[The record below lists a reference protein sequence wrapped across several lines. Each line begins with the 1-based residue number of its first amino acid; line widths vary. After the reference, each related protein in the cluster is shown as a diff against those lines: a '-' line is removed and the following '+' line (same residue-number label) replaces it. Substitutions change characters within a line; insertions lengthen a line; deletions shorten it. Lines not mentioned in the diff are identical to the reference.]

1 MPGAKSL
8 NNKDQP
14 PSLVKAKWTFSAF
27 LLCLGSVKWS
37 MIVLEERFV
46 FLNIKEIIVVEG
58 KDDTTAI
65 KRAVNADTIETNG
78 SAISEETLR
87 RIAHAQEKRGV
98 IVFTDPDYPGR
109 RIRAI
114 IEERIPG
121 VKHAFLAKEKTIAKN
136 GKGLGIEHARDEDIR
151 EALNNVYTPNLKTDS
166 EPEITLEDLITA
178 RLIGHPLAKHRRS
191 QLGEILNIGMTNGK
205 QLHKRLA
212 MFQITAEQFGKAIA
226 QLDQE
231 EQNV

>member
-1 MPGAKSL
+1 MFEKRG
-8 NNKDQP
+8 
-14 PSLVKAKWTFSAF
+14 
-27 LLCLGSVKWS
+27 
-37 MIVLEERFV
+37 I
-46 FLNIKEIIVVEG
+46 FLNIQEIIVVEG

-87 RIAHAQEKRGV
+87 RIEHAQQKRGV

-114 IEERIPG
+114 IEERVPG

-136 GKGLGIEHARDEDIR
+136 GKGLGIEHAQDEDIR
-151 EALNNVYTPNLKTDS
+151 EALRNVYTPNLHS
-166 EPEITLEDLITA
+166 HIENEITIEDLFVA
-178 RLIGHPLAKHRRS
+178 RLIGHPQSKNRRLR
-191 QLGEILNIGMTNGK
+191 LGEILNIGMTNGK
-205 QLHKRLA
+205 QLHKRLT
-212 MFQITAEQFGKAIA
+212 MFQITVEQFGQAVA

>member
-1 MPGAKSL
+1 M
-8 NNKDQP
+8 
-14 PSLVKAKWTFSAF
+14 
-27 LLCLGSVKWS
+27 
-37 MIVLEERFV
+37 
-46 FLNIKEIIVVEG
+46 NIKEIIVVEG

-65 KRAVNADTIETNG
+65 KRAVGADTIETNG

-87 RIAHAQEKRGV
+87 RIEHAQKKRGV

-114 IEERIPG
+114 IEERIPD

-136 GKGLGIEHARDEDIR
+136 GRGLGIEHASDEDIR
-151 EALNNVYTPNLKTDS
+151 NALRQVYTVNTAAS
-166 EPEITLEDLITA
+166 FEEQITLEDLMLA
-178 RLIGHPLAKHRRS
+178 RLIGHPQSKERRNK
-191 QLGEILNIGMTNGK
+191 LGEILNIGMTNGK

-212 MFQITAEQFGKAIA
+212 MFQITVEQFGAAVA

>member
-1 MPGAKSL
+1 M
-8 NNKDQP
+8 
-14 PSLVKAKWTFSAF
+14 
-27 LLCLGSVKWS
+27 
-37 MIVLEERFV
+37 
-46 FLNIKEIIVVEG
+46 NIKEFIVVEG

-87 RIAHAQEKRGV
+87 RIGHAQRKRGV

-114 IEERIPG
+114 IEERVKG

-136 GKGLGIEHARDEDIR
+136 GKSLGIEHASDADIR
-151 EALNNVYTPNLKTDS
+151 DALSKVYTPN
-166 EPEITLEDLITA
+166 ENVNEEEITLEDLMLA
-178 RLIGHPLAKHRRS
+178 GLIGHPQSKERRNRI
-191 QLGEILNIGMTNGK
+191 GEILNIGQTNGK
-205 QLHKRLA
+205 QLHKRLQ
-212 MFQITAEQFGKAIA
+212 MFQITTEQFGQAVA

-231 EQNV
+231 DHDA